1 MLKSVKI
8 RLYPNNKQ
16 VIYIN
21 NLLGSYRFLYNN
33 CLELKMSTYLTDKKN
48 IGLKDLGKHFH
59 QNLLKNPDYIWLKDH
74 NTKVLKQSII
84 DLLIAYKNFFSLQSN
99 YPVFKSKRDKQSC
112 RFPYEAISKI
122 NKYNTFKL
130 TLTSQLKNIKFSC
143 SNNYVVIL
151 ESSLIKSAT
160 LTKSRTNKFFLSILV
175 ETDAVKKLPYSDK
188 VIGVDMGIRTFVTT
202 SDNQEFENIK
212 IKTTN
217 QKKLSRLSRKLSRKL
232 KGGKNRDKARVKLSL
247 FYEKLANKKENYL
260 HKVSNQLISENKTI
274 IVENLC
280 VSNMLKNKYLSKPIQ
295 ELSLF
300 NFKLML
306 KYKSEWYGRIF
317 LQVDRYYPS
326 SKLCSVCSEINDDL
340 KLGDNNWTCKK
351 CGTKHSRDLNAAI
364 NIKNEGLRILNTC
377 PQQEI
382 NAFGE

>member
-1 MLKSVKI
+1 MLKSIKI

-21 NLLGSYRFLYNN
+21 KLLGSYRFLYNN
-33 CLELKMSTYLTDKKN
+33 CLELKRDAYLIDNKN

-59 QNLLKNPDYIWLKDH
+59 QNLLKNPDYSWLKDH

-84 DLLIAYKNFFSLQSN
+84 DLLLAYKKFFSLESN
-99 YPVFKSKRDKQSC
+99 YPVFKSKHDKQSC
-112 RFPYEAISKI
+112 RFPYEAISKN

-130 TLTSQLKNIKFSC
+130 TLTNQLKNIKFSC
-143 SNNYVVIL
+143 SNNYVDIL

-160 LTKSRTNKFFLSILV
+160 LTKSKTNKFFLSILV
-175 ETDAVKKLPYSDK
+175 ETDLAKNIPYSDK
-188 VIGVDMGIRTFVTT
+188 VIGIDMGIKTFVTT
-202 SDNQEFENIK
+202 SNNQEFENIK
-212 IKTTN
+212 IKNSN
-217 QKKLSRLSRKLSRKL
+217 QKKLRRLSKKLHRKAS
-232 KGGKNRDKARVKLSL
+232 GSKNKEKARINLSL
-247 FYEKLANKKENYL
+247 FYEKLNNKKENYL

-280 VSNMLKNKYLSKPIQ
+280 VSNMLKNKYLSKSIQ

-326 SKLCSVCSEINDDL
+326 SKLCSVCGEINSAL
-340 KLGDNNWTCKK
+340 KLGDNYWTCKK
-351 CGTKHSRDLNAAI
+351 CGAKHSRDLNAAI